1 MYLLTMKFESIK
13 SVFIITNHLNWYHP
27 VLSGLLENI
36 FWVSKLSVIL
46 WFHFRCEHSARSNLP
61 STFMI

>member
-36 FWVSKLSVIL
+36 SGSVSFQRSFGFISNVSTRLVQTYLPLS
-46 WFHFRCEHSARSNLP
+46 
-61 STFMI
+61 